1 MRPKLV
7 GAPRAGSVI
16 LAGRLSRKVHIGE
29 ILGQADRR
37 HWVICSEPLV
47 FGVTEAEMQMVAL
60 PLPGG
65 VTLCML
71 LQQSLTFLVY
81 ELNETLM
88 PIS

>member
-1 MRPKLV
+1 M
-7 GAPRAGSVI
+7 
-16 LAGRLSRKVHIGE
+16 
-29 ILGQADRR
+29 
-37 HWVICSEPLV
+37 CSEPLV
-47 FGVTEAEMQMVAL
+47 FGVTEAGIQMVAL

-88 PIS
+88 SIS